1 MTRALKTF
9 KQADLTRALRGTVAA
24 GVGIARIE
32 IDVHTGN
39 IVITTALVPS
49 QPVNA
54 YDAWKGERYAG

>member
-1 MTRALKTF
+1 MTRAPAIF

-39 IVITTALVPS
+39 IVITTPLVPS
-49 QPVNA
+49 EPVKA
-54 YDAWKGERYAG
+54 YDAWKGKRNAG